1 MGMEL
6 LAPAGDMERLRMA
19 VTYGADA
26 VYLAGNDFGMR
37 AFAGNFDRKGLREA
51 VALCHGNGV
60 SVHVTCNTMP
70 RCGEVDRLPEWL
82 EYLDA
87 AGVDAAIVA
96 DLGVFRLAQRYAP
109 RLKLHVSTQAGV
121 SNHEAARAW
130 HELGASRVI
139 LARELSLEEI
149 REIRGRT
156 PPSLE
161 IEAFVH
167 GAMCVS
173 YSGRCLLSNYMAD
186 RDAQRGMCA
195 QPCRYQY
202 ALMEEKRPGEY
213 FPVYEEN
220 NETFIMNSRDM
231 CMIDHIPDLMEAGLD
246 SLKIEGRAKSAY
258 YAAVVTGAYRRA
270 VDAARA
276 GEALDPVWRAELDK
290 VSHRP
295 YSTGFYYGPPGPYT
309 GSARYI
315 RDYQVCAVVETC
327 DGAGNAVLSL
337 RNKFSA
343 GDSVE
348 LMGPGLR
355 PVEFEAPPME
365 DTDGLPLMEPR
376 RPEMK
381 FRMRLPAAAKPLSLL
396 RRRVDLSP
404 KGTE

>member
-246 SLKIEGRAKSAY
+246 SLKIEGRAKSSY
-258 YAAVVTGAYRRA
+258 YTAVVTGAYRRA

-295 YSTGFYYGPPGPYT
+295 YSTGFYYGPPGQYT

-348 LMGPGLR
+348 LMGPGLG